1 MRCVYLSWQI
11 VSETDGVR
19 ASLRLLLG
27 SFETGR
33 MRKASRDWLDL
44 VTRPDGLLHAQKK
57 PNALGRP
64 KSRRDAYRPS
74 RAILR
79 RPRPLS
85 ASTDSNRL
93 HTSSNAGRKRAP
105 ATFTDESFRSA
116 CMKDD
121 ATRKDDVTRKV
132 EKQSSEPS
140 LGEVGDDS
148 QVIEKPSTEEKTA
161 VPFDGR
167 TMTKTFRFI

>member
-1 MRCVYLSWQI
+1 
-11 VSETDGVR
+11 
-19 ASLRLLLG
+19 
-27 SFETGR
+27 
-33 MRKASRDWLDL
+33 
-44 VTRPDGLLHAQKK
+44 
-57 PNALGRP
+57 
-64 KSRRDAYRPS
+64 
-74 RAILR
+74 
-79 RPRPLS
+79 
-85 ASTDSNRL
+85 
-93 HTSSNAGRKRAP
+93 
-105 ATFTDESFRSA
+105 
-116 CMKDD
+116 MKDD